1 MIVLDVNLL
10 LFAQNEDAPEH
21 SRAARWLEEVWRSR
35 EPIGLPW
42 VTIWAFF
49 RLSTSRHILP
59 RPNTPRQARSV
70 IEEWL
75 ALPDVSIP
83 EAGPRHI
90 EILERLMTSHSVSG
104 SRTTD
109 VVLAAL
115 ALEHNAQ
122 LASAD
127 REFERFAEL
136 KWINPLA

>member
-1 MIVLDVNLL
+1 M
-10 LFAQNEDAPEH
+10 
-21 SRAARWLEEVWRSR
+21 AR
-35 EPIGLPW
+35 P
-42 VTIWAFF
+42 
-49 RLSTSRHILP
+49 
-59 RPNTPRQARSV
+59 
-70 IEEWL
+70 
-75 ALPDVSIP
+75 PDVSIP

-127 REFERFAEL
+127 HEFERFAEL